1 MRETTTIYLVRHGQT
16 EWNVQHRF
24 QGHKDSP
31 LTKLGIRQ
39 AEWLG
44 EALQHDPF
52 DFIFSSTSSRA
63 YHTAEL
69 IKGNRNVQ
77 ITACDKFREINLGVW
92 EGEIQERISDMYPQ
106 QLDHFWNHP
115 ELFGVEGSETFHEV
129 RERAVNKLNEI
140 IASNPGSRILLVT
153 HTVVV
158 KLLVAY
164 FEGRS
169 LDRLWDLP
177 YIHPTCLSKIELTD
191 DVPSI
196 LLHGDV
202 SHYREEQGV

>member
-1 MRETTTIYLVRHGQT
+1 MKETTTIYLVRHGQT

-24 QGHKDSP
+24 QGHKDSS
-31 LTKLGIRQ
+31 LTKLGIQQ

-44 EALQHDPF
+44 EALQHEPF

-77 ITACDKFREINLGVW
+77 ITACDEFREINLGVW
-92 EGEIQERISDMYPQ
+92 EGEIQERIREVYPQ

-129 RERAVNKLNEI
+129 RERAVSKLNEI
-140 IASNPGSRILLVT
+140 VASYPGSRILLVT

-158 KLLVAY
+158 KLLMAY

>member
-1 MRETTTIYLVRHGQT
+1 MRQTTTIYLVRHGQT

-31 LTKLGIRQ
+31 LTKLGIQQ

-44 EALQHDPF
+44 DALKEDTF
-52 DFIFSSTSSRA
+52 DLIYSSTSNRA
-63 YHTAEL
+63 YHTADIIRGERDVP
-69 IKGNRNVQ
+69 IIDCEEFK
-77 ITACDKFREINLGVW
+77 EINLGVW
-92 EGEIQERISDMYPQ
+92 EGQTQEQIAKSYPQ

-115 ELFGVEGSETFHEV
+115 ELFSVQDSETFNEV
-129 RERAVNKLNEI
+129 RERAVNKLVDI
-140 IASNPGSRILLVT
+140 IGSNPGASILLVT

-158 KLLVAY
+158 KVLMAY

-169 LDRLWDLP
+169 MDRLWDLP

-191 DVPSI
+191 EVPSI
-196 LLHGDV
+196 ILHGDV

>member
-1 MRETTTIYLVRHGQT
+1 MKETTTIYLVRHGQT

-31 LTKLGIRQ
+31 LTKLGIQQ

-77 ITACDKFREINLGVW
+77 ISACDEFREINLGVW
-92 EGEIQERISDMYPQ
+92 EGEIQERIRELYPQ

-115 ELFGVEGSETFHEV
+115 ELFGVKGSETFHEV
-129 RERAVNKLNEI
+129 RERAVSKLNEI
-140 IASNPGSRILLVT
+140 VSSYPGSRILLVT

-158 KLLVAY
+158 KLLMAY

-202 SHYREEQGV
+202 SHYKEEQGA

>member
-1 MRETTTIYLVRHGQT
+1 MRQTTTIYLVRHGQT

-31 LTKLGIRQ
+31 LTELGIQQ

-44 EALQHDPF
+44 DALKEDTF
-52 DFIFSSTSSRA
+52 DLIYSSTSNRA
-63 YHTAEL
+63 YHTADIIRGERDVP
-69 IKGNRNVQ
+69 IIDCEEFK
-77 ITACDKFREINLGVW
+77 EINLGVW
-92 EGEIQERISDMYPQ
+92 EGQTQEQIAKSYPQ

-115 ELFGVEGSETFHEV
+115 ELFSVQDSETFNEV
-129 RERAVNKLNEI
+129 RERAVNKLVDI
-140 IASNPGSRILLVT
+140 IGSNPGASILLVT

-158 KLLVAY
+158 KVLMAY

-169 LDRLWDLP
+169 MDRLWDLP

-191 DVPSI
+191 EVPSI
-196 LLHGDV
+196 ILHGDV
-202 SHYREEQGV
+202 SHYREEQGA

>member
-1 MRETTTIYLVRHGQT
+1 MKETTTIYLVRHGQT

-24 QGHKDSP
+24 QGHLDSP
-31 LTKLGIRQ
+31 LTKLGIQQ

-44 EALQHDPF
+44 EALQHDPI
-52 DFIFSSTSSRA
+52 DLIYSSTSNRA
-63 YHTAEL
+63 FHTAE
-69 IKGNRNVQ
+69 IIRGNRDVSV
-77 ITACDKFREINLGVW
+77 TACDEFKEINLGVW
-92 EGEIQERISDMYPQ
+92 EGQIQERIGELYPQ

-115 ELFGVEGSETFHEV
+115 ELFGVPGSETFHEV
-129 RERAVNKLNEI
+129 RERAVNKLVDI
-140 IASNPGSRILLVT
+140 AASNPGASILLVT

-158 KLLVAY
+158 KLLMAY

-169 LDRLWDLP
+169 MDRLWDLP
-177 YIHPTCLSKIELTD
+177 YIHPTCLSKIELMD
-191 DVPSI
+191 EVPSI

>member
-77 ITACDKFREINLGVW
+77 ITACDEFREINLGVW
-92 EGEIQERISDMYPQ
+92 EGEIQERIREMYPQ

-158 KLLVAY
+158 KLLMAY

>member
-1 MRETTTIYLVRHGQT
+1 MKETTTIYLVRHGQT

-24 QGHKDSP
+24 QGHMDSP
-31 LTKLGIRQ
+31 LTKLGIQQ

-44 EALQHDPF
+44 EALQHEPF

-77 ITACDKFREINLGVW
+77 ITACDEFREINLGGW
-92 EGEIQERISDMYPQ
+92 EGEMQERIREMYPQ

-115 ELFGVEGSETFHEV
+115 ELFGVEGCETFLEV

-140 IASNPGSRILLVT
+140 VASNPGSRILLVT

-158 KLLVAY
+158 KLLMAY

>member
-1 MRETTTIYLVRHGQT
+1 MTQTTTIYLVRHGQT

-31 LTKLGIRQ
+31 LTELGIQQ

-44 EALQHDPF
+44 DALKEDNF
-52 DFIFSSTSSRA
+52 DLIYSSTSNRA
-63 YHTAEL
+63 YHTAD
-69 IKGNRNVQ
+69 IIRGGRNVP
-77 ITACDKFREINLGVW
+77 ITACEEFREINLGVW
-92 EGEIQERISDMYPQ
+92 EGQTQERIAELYPQ

-115 ELFGVEGSETFHEV
+115 ELFSVQDSETFNEV
-129 RERAVNKLNEI
+129 RERTVNKLVDI
-140 IASNPGSRILLVT
+140 VGSNPGASILLVT

-158 KLLVAY
+158 KLLMAY

-169 LDRLWDLP
+169 MDRLWDLP

-191 DVPSI
+191 EVPSI
-196 LLHGDV
+196 ILHGDV

>member
-77 ITACDKFREINLGVW
+77 ITACDEFREINLGVW

-158 KLLVAY
+158 KLLMAY

-202 SHYREEQGV
+202 SHYR